1 MKRASYLGLIVL
13 AVLLLA
19 LGGLLVRSTAA
30 FVPGRAR
37 RTRPAWPRN
46 GSVPA
51 WSRSREV
58 ELPSEG
64 RDPKGTREDVHIGSL
79 PLP

>member
-30 FVPGRAR
+30 FATGSDRRHGGAR
-37 RTRPAWPRN
+37 FLLQR
-46 GSVPA
+46 
-51 WSRSREV
+51 
-58 ELPSEG
+58 
-64 RDPKGTREDVHIGSL
+64 
-79 PLP
+79 